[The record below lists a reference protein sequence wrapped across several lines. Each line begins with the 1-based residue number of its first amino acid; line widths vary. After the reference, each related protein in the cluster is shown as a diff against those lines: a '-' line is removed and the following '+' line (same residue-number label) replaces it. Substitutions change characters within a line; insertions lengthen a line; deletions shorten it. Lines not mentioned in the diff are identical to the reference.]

1 MARAW
6 EVFCIFLKL
15 GLTSFGGPV
24 AHLGF
29 FREEFVARR
38 RWLSDAAYAD
48 LVALCQFLPGPASS
62 QIGIALGHLRAGL
75 PGACAAWLGF
85 TLPSA
90 VIMIACAYGVS
101 EVPSSS
107 GWLSGLKIAAVAVVA
122 QAVWSMAPRLCT
134 DFTRRAMAF
143 AAAVATLMV
152 PTSWMQI
159 ALIAA
164 GLACGVWILHGDKE
178 PEESTLHA
186 AGKPRSSVYFAT
198 FFILLITL
206 PLLATSGNV
215 WLELADRFYRVGA
228 LVFGGGHVVLPLLE
242 SATSR
247 WISHTDFLAGYGAA
261 QAVPGPLFSFSA
273 YLGALIKGPP
283 WLGGIFA
290 LVMIYLPSFLL
301 VLGALPHWQ
310 RLRSLPRAQGALA
323 GANAIVVGLLL
334 AALINPVGS
343 SAITDPKSALL
354 AAAAFL
360 ALQFGK
366 LRPWLLVLLCAAA
379 GGLLLAD

>member
-1 MARAW
+1 M
-6 EVFCIFLKL
+6 
-15 GLTSFGGPV
+15 
-24 AHLGF
+24 
-29 FREEFVARR
+29 
-38 RWLSDAAYAD
+38 
-48 LVALCQFLPGPASS
+48 CQFLPGPASS
-62 QIGIALGHLRAGL
+62 QTGIALGHMRAGL
-75 PGACAAWLGF
+75 PGALAAWLGF

-101 EVPSSS
+101 HAPSSS
-107 GWLSGLKIAAVAVVA
+107 VWLRGLKIAAVAVVA

-134 DFTRRAMAF
+134 DFLRRTMAI
-143 AAAVATLMV
+143 AATVATLLV
-152 PTSWMQI
+152 AAGWMQI

-164 GLACGVWILHGDKE
+164 GLACGAWFLRSDAQS
-178 PEESTLHA
+178 ESPNANATG
-186 AGKPRSSVYFAT
+186 GKISLVYFT
-198 FFILLITL
+198 IFFVLLAGL
-206 PLLATSGNV
+206 PLLAMTGNL
-215 WLELADRFYRVGA
+215 WLELADRFYRSGA

-247 WISHTDFLAGYGAA
+247 WVSHTNFLSGYGAA
-261 QAVPGPLFSFSA
+261 QALPGPLFSFAA
-273 YLGALIKGPP
+273 YLGALIKWPP

-310 RLRSLPRAQGALA
+310 RLRSRPRTQGALA

-334 AALINPVGS
+334 AALIHPVGT
-343 SAITDPKSALL
+343 SAITDGMSAAI
-354 AAAAFL
+354 AAVAFL

-366 LRPWLLVLLCAAA
+366 VRPWLLVLLCAVV

>member
-1 MARAW
+1 MACAW
-6 EVFCIFLKL
+6 EVFRIFLKL
-15 GLTSFGGPV
+15 GLSSFGGPV

-29 FREEFVARR
+29 FREEFVSRR
-38 RWLSDAAYAD
+38 RWLNDAAYAD
-48 LVALCQFLPGPASS
+48 LIAMCQFLPGPASS
-62 QIGIALGHLRAGL
+62 QAGIALGHLRAGL
-75 PGACAAWLGF
+75 PGAVAAWLGF

-90 VIMIACAYGVS
+90 AIMIACAYGVNH
-101 EVPSSS
+101 VPTSS
-107 GWLSGLKIAAVAVVA
+107 GWLRGLKIAAVAVVA

-134 DFTRRAMAF
+134 DLPRRALAIAATIATLLV
-143 AAAVATLMV
+143 AAA
-152 PTSWMQI
+152 WMPI

-164 GLACGVWILHGDKE
+164 GLACGAWFFRSDNAPI
-178 PEESTLHA
+178 PSTWNT
-186 AGKPRSSVYFAT
+186 AGKTRSLACFAI
-198 FFILLITL
+198 FFILLAIL
-206 PLLATSGNV
+206 PLLATTGSL
-215 WLELADRFYRVGA
+215 WLELADRFYRTGS

-247 WISHTDFLAGYGAA
+247 WVSHTDFLAGYGAA
-261 QAVPGPLFSFSA
+261 QALPGPLFSFAA
-273 YLGALIKGPP
+273 YLGALIKWPP

-310 RLRSLPRAQGALA
+310 RLRSHPRAQGALA

-334 AALINPVGS
+334 AALIHPVGT
-343 SAITDPKSALL
+343 SAITDGMSAVL

-366 LRPWLLVLLCAAA
+366 VHPWLLVLLCAAA